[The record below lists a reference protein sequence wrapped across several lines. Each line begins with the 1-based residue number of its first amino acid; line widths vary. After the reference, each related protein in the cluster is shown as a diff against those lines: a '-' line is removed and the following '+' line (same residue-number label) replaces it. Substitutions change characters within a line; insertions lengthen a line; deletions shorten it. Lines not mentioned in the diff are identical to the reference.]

1 MNYFDHH
8 YLSNSK
14 LSAFGA
20 ELGFFRSFG
29 ENNDPFENYRLG
41 TLFDL
46 IATEPCK
53 VDRLNKVLIDTPY
66 FFTDEEL
73 KQNEIMFNKLK
84 QHPVYKSILD
94 LNPSFQTEIY
104 EDNFIFDNLP
114 GVGFKA
120 KLDLFL
126 KGWVIDLKTTA
137 CTSQQQFEAACEMF
151 GYFRQMIL
159 YMILT
164 KSKKSTIIGVS
175 KAKPYN
181 VFIVNFDENHPLY
194 KSNYDT
200 IKELIFK
207 YIFLG

>member
-1 MNYFDHH
+1 M
-8 YLSNSK
+8 
-14 LSAFGA
+14 
-20 ELGFFRSFG
+20 
-29 ENNDPFENYRLG
+29 
-41 TLFDL
+41 
-46 IATEPCK
+46 
-53 VDRLNKVLIDTPY
+53 
-66 FFTDEEL
+66 
-73 KQNEIMFNKLK
+73 
-84 QHPVYKSILD
+84 
-94 LNPSFQTEIY
+94 NPSFQTEIY

-137 CTSQQQFEAACEMF
+137 CTSQQQFEASCEMF

-175 KAKPYN
+175 KKKPYN

-207 YIFLG
+207 YIFLV